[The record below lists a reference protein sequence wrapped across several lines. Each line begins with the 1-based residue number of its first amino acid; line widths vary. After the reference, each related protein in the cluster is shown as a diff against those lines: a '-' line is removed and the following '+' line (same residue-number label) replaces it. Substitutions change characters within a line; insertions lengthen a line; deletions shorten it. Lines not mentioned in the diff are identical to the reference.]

1 MNRRSSLRLIG
12 CPNPPISGDVLASIL
27 NSSGS
32 LCLGCRWAH
41 FLGGK
46 LDGFHDV
53 LVAGATT
60 EVSRNS
66 PANVFLGRMRFFLEQ
81 GTSRHDHA
89 GRAEPALKP
98 VLFFESLLQRMQ
110 RAGVTNPLNR
120 AQLAPI
126 GLNRKQRTR
135 FYGSTI

>member
-27 NSSGS
+27 NSSRS
-32 LCLGCRWAH
+32 LCLGCRCAH
-41 FLGGK
+41 FLGGI
-46 LDGFHDV
+46 LHGFHDV

-81 GTSRHDHA
+81 GTGRHDHA
-89 GRAEPALKP
+89 RRAEPALEP

-110 RAGVTNPLNR
+110 RAGVTNALDR
-120 AQLAPI
+120 SQFAAV
-126 GLNRKQRTR
+126 GLNIKQRAR

>member
-1 MNRRSSLRLIG
+1 MNRRSSLRLIE
-12 CPNPPISGDVLASIL
+12 CPIPPISGDVLASIL
-27 NSSGS
+27 NSSRS
-32 LCLGCRWAH
+32 LSLNCRCAH
-41 FLGGK
+41 FLGRV

-60 EVSRNS
+60 EVPRNS
-66 PANVFLGRMRFFLEQ
+66 PANIFLGRMRFFFEQ

-89 GRAEPALKP
+89 GRAEPALEP

-110 RAGVTNPLNR
+110 RAGVTNPLDR
-120 AQLAPI
+120 AQFAAI
-126 GLNRKQRTR
+126 SLNRKQRAR